1 MTPIDAFQQHRQ
13 LRTRQ
18 TNGAFRS
25 LRPDESAPFQTLGKQ
40 TKAVAIEPENFYDV
54 ATAPSENKDV
64 TGERLLLEHSLH
76 LRAQAVEA
84 TSHIGHA
91 GGDPDLHPGAEFNH
105 LRRLSRIE
113 RNSAGS
119 APLSTLTNARPG
131 NSM

>member
-25 LRPDESAPFQTLGKQ
+25 LQPDESAPFQTLGKQ

-76 LRAQAVEA
+76 LRAQAVEV
-84 TSHIGHA
+84 G
-91 GGDPDLHPGAEFNH
+91 
-105 LRRLSRIE
+105 
-113 RNSAGS
+113 
-119 APLSTLTNARPG
+119 
-131 NSM
+131 